1 MIAILAAFATH
12 TYLLDAKSMW
22 IEEGLSVYRAQ
33 LDLSRILSN
42 VIVIQEVATH
52 DTHPPVYFI
61 LLHFLIG
68 LAGSSEFV
76 VRFLSVAWGVLL
88 VPLLYAFG
96 TRLLGRRVGLWAAVI
111 AALSPVYLWY
121 SQEARSYTMLVFLT
135 LFSSYSLL

>member
-1 MIAILAAFATH
+1 MSGTWPKQQVQTHGNTGRLNTLLLLIAILVAFATH

-22 IEEGLSVYRAQ
+22 IEEGLSIYRAQ

-52 DTHPPVYFI
+52 DTHPPLYFV

-76 VRFLSVAWGVLL
+76 LRFLSVAWGVLL

-96 TRLLGRRVGLWAAVI
+96 TRLLSADSRVE
-111 AALSPVYLWY
+111 S
-121 SQEARSYTMLVFLT
+121 
-135 LFSSYSLL
+135 